1 MRNGA
6 KTREQALPSGPFAA
20 AALERL
26 KTLQR
31 TDRTT
36 HMARTLI
43 TSALP
48 YINGIK
54 HLGNLVGSQLPAD
67 LYARYRR
74 ARGDEVLFLCATDEH
89 GTPAEIAAQK
99 AGKPVAEYCAEM
111 HDIQAEIAAGF
122 RLSFDHFGRSSS
134 EQNKILTQHLASK
147 LAESGLIEVIEETQV
162 YSVTDGRFLPDRYIE
177 GTCPNC
183 GYDSARGDQC
193 DNCTKQLDPTDLIN
207 PHSTI
212 SGATDLE
219 TRATKHLY
227 LKQSNMRGALS
238 EWIDSKTDWPV
249 LTTSIAKKWLNDGD
263 GLQDRGITRDL
274 SWGVPVQYE
283 GAPWTGMDGKV
294 FYVWFD
300 APIEYI
306 ACGAEWAAKQGFDD
320 AAWERWW
327 RTDKGADDVRYVQFM
342 GKDNVPFHTLSFP
355 VTMLGSDEPWKMVD
369 YIKSFNY
376 LNYDGGQ
383 FSTSRGRGV
392 FMDQALSI
400 LPPDYWRWWLLSHA
414 PESSD
419 SEFTWENFQSSVNK
433 DLADVLGN
441 FVSRITK
448 FCRSKFGE
456 EVPAGG
462 DYGDQ
467 ERALIA
473 DLTEKIADYQ
483 SHMDA
488 IDVRKGAN
496 ALRAI
501 WVAGNE
507 YLQSAAPWSTFKE
520 DPELAAMQVRMGL
533 NLIGLYA
540 RLSSPFIPDTSGKLH
555 TALALDALDW
565 PEDVAGCLSSLTPGH
580 TFVVPDNLFAK
591 ISDEDRE
598 DWQEKFAGTRS

>member
-1 MRNGA
+1 M
-6 KTREQALPSGPFAA
+6 
-20 AALERL
+20 
-26 KTLQR
+26 
-31 TDRTT
+31 T
-36 HMARTLI
+36 HRKGSFMARTLI

-67 LYARYRR
+67 LYARYCR

-99 AGKPVAEYCAEM
+99 AGKPVAEFCAQLHEA
-111 HDIQAEIAAGF
+111 QAEIAKGF
-122 RLSFDHFGRSSS
+122 RLSFDHYGRSSS
-134 EQNKILTQHLASK
+134 DQNRKLTQHFAKRLFD
-147 LAESGLIEVIEETQV
+147 EGLVEEVSETQV
-162 YSVTDGRFLPDRYIE
+162 YSETDGRFLPDRYIE

-219 TRATKHLY
+219 ERETKHLY
-227 LKQSNMRGALS
+227 LRQSKMRDALNN
-238 EWIDSKTDWPV
+238 WIDEKKDWPI

-274 SWGVPVQYE
+274 KWGVPVQK
-283 GAPWTGMDGKV
+283 GDAPWEGMEGKV

-306 ACGAEWAAKQGFDD
+306 ACANEWTEANGLTD
-320 AAWERWW
+320 ADWERWW

-355 VTMLGSDEPWKMVD
+355 VTMLGSNEPWKMVD

-400 LPPDYWRWWLLSHA
+400 LPADYWRWWLLSHA

-419 SEFTWENFQSSVNK
+419 SEFTWENFQQSVNK
-433 DLADVLGN
+433 DLSDVLGN

-448 FCRSKFGE
+448 FCRSKFSESVPSGGTYGPVE
-456 EVPAGG
+456 E
-462 DYGDQ
+462 
-467 ERALIA
+467 ALIA
-473 DLTEKIADYQ
+473 DLSDKLKAYET
-483 SHMDA
+483 HMTNM
-488 IDVRKGAN
+488 DVRKSAME
-496 ALRAI
+496 LRGI

-507 YLQSAAPWSTFKE
+507 YLQTTAPWATFKT
-520 DPELAAMQVRMGL
+520 DPEQAAAQVRLGL

-540 RLSSPFIPDTSGKLH
+540 RLSAPFIPDTAEKIQA
-555 TALALDALDW
+555 ALNMSNLDW
-565 PEDVAGCLSSLTPGH
+565 PTDIAATLGEFKEGH
-580 TFVVPDNLFAK
+580 AFTVPDNLFVK
-591 ISDEDRE
+591 IDDDQRVE
-598 DWQEKFAGTRS
+598 WQEKFAGKRED

>member
-1 MRNGA
+1 
-6 KTREQALPSGPFAA
+6 
-20 AALERL
+20 
-26 KTLQR
+26 
-31 TDRTT
+31 
-36 HMARTLI
+36 MARILI
-43 TSALP
+43 TSAIP

-67 LYARYRR
+67 LYARYQ
-74 ARGDEVLFLCATDEH
+74 RGRGNEVMFLCATDEH
-89 GTPAEIAAQK
+89 GTPAELAAAK

-111 HDIQAEIAAGF
+111 WAVQAEIAKGF

-134 EQNKILTQHLASK
+134 KQNHKLTQHLAGK
-147 LAESGLIEVIEETQV
+147 LYEAGLIREVDDQQM
-162 YSVTDGRFLPDRYIE
+162 YSKADGRFLPDRYVE

-183 GYDSARGDQC
+183 GFDSARGDQC
-193 DNCTKQLDPTDLIN
+193 DNCTKQLDPVDLIN
-207 PHSTI
+207 PRSTI
-212 SGATDLE
+212 SGSTDLE
-219 TRATKHLY
+219 MRPTKHLFLCQSK
-227 LKQSNMRGALS
+227 LKDQLEA
-238 EWIDSKTDWPV
+238 WIDSKADWPV

-274 SWGVPVQYE
+274 DWGIPVKRGDE
-283 GAPWTGMDGKV
+283 DWPGMEGKV

-306 ACGAEWAAKQGFDD
+306 ACAAEWAEANGKTD
-320 AAWERWW
+320 ADWERWW

-355 VTMLGSDEPWKMVD
+355 ATMIGSGEPWKMVD

-392 FMDQALSI
+392 FMDQALEI
-400 LPPDYWRWWLLSHA
+400 LPADYWRWWLLSHA

-419 SEFTWENFQSSVNK
+419 SEFTWENFQQSVNK

-441 FVSRITK
+441 FVSRVTK

-456 EVPAGG
+456 VVPEGG

-467 ERALIA
+467 EFALVA
-473 DLTEKIADYQ
+473 ELEEKLEAYEA
-483 SHMDA
+483 HMEA
-488 IDVRKGAN
+488 MEIRKA
-496 ALRAI
+496 AAELRAI

-507 YLQSAAPWSTFKE
+507 YLQAAAPWSAFKE
-520 DPELAAMQVRMGL
+520 DPERAAAIVRLSL
-533 NLIGLYA
+533 NLIRLYA
-540 RLSSPFIPDTSGKLH
+540 VLSEPFIPDASATMLTAMNADGAGWPDSVGD
-555 TALALDALDW
+555 ALAVL
-565 PEDVAGCLSSLTPGH
+565 EPGH
-580 TFVVPDNLFAK
+580 GFTVPDVLFAK

-598 DWQEKFAGTRS
+598 GWQERFAGTRT